1 MVHEC
6 RTAKADDFVALKRML
21 ELYQYEIS
29 DIYDQDLDAH
39 GEYGY
44 DLSRHI
50 EGKRFFAHVVLAKD
64 RYAGFALV
72 APAVVTQTD
81 GYWMEQF
88 FILKKYRRGNLGNA
102 LARHVFHSHPGPWE
116 VGQMPTNFPAQAF
129 WRRVISS
136 ITQGN
141 YTEVQIT
148 EGWWQGVV
156 QRFSCATAAQPI
168 VQAERQR

>member
-1 MVHEC
+1 MIQEC
-6 RTAKADDFVALKRML
+6 RAARTEDFVALKRML

-29 DIYDQDLDAH
+29 DMYDQDLDAQ

-44 DLSRHI
+44 ELSRHI
-50 EGKRFFAHVVLAKD
+50 EGQRFFAHVVLVNE

-72 APAVVTQTD
+72 APAVVTQTV

-88 FILKKYRRGNLGNA
+88 FILKKYRRGKLGTA
-102 LARHVFHSHPGPWE
+102 LAAHVFQCHPGPWE

-136 ITQGN
+136 ITEGS
-141 YTEVQIT
+141 YTEVLIT
-148 EGWWQGVV
+148 EGWWKGVV
-156 QRFSCATAAQPI
+156 QQFSYATAA
-168 VQAERQR
+168 